1 MHFRSKLTLP
11 KDDSATRRCR
21 ASGGFTLL
29 EICLVVFIVALL
41 VAMSVPSMSGLFAER
56 RLRASLEAM
65 DGLVAT
71 AQRRSVSEQKTFLLI
86 WDKKGGIRLCP
97 EEMPTKERATLPVE
111 LGTGSGAGALAAGEY
126 SLELPAALRA
136 KQRPEWAFW
145 PTGNCEPA
153 IVRFVGQPGRWT
165 AAYHPLTARP
175 TIAEFSAR

>member
-1 MHFRSKLTLP
+1 MLTLP
-11 KDDSATRRCR
+11 KSDPQPRRFR
-21 ASGGFTLL
+21 ALAGFTLL

-41 VAMSVPSMSGLFAER
+41 VAMSVPSLSGLFAER

-71 AQRRSVSEQKTFLLI
+71 AQRRSVSGQKTFLLV

-97 EEMPTKERATLPVE
+97 EEMPSKERAAQPVE
-111 LGTGSGAGALAAGEY
+111 LGRGGKDSNALAAGEY

-136 KQRPEWAFW
+136 NPRPEWAFW

-153 IVRFVGQPGRWT
+153 VVRFVGPFGRWT
-165 AAYHPLTARP
+165 ASYHPLTARP
-175 TIAEFSAR
+175 TLAEFSTR